1 MRNQIPEQRLNLILD
16 IKTENVPTLLDQQEE
31 IQNNDNNSNQYALTI
46 YEAKKDQ
53 GIIQY
58 NSDDDPNELTVYDEQ
73 SGKLVKTNKGELS
86 KVKIKRIKY
95 KPHLGLSKTPE
106 STLVIKEENGKKVL
120 DLNESNIVHSDIPL
134 VKRNIIPK
142 IMKSAAEGEKGLKN
156 IDKIIFSSETLEQ
169 LIEDS
174 ELGVCNILAMIG
186 EKESKFI
193 DSKNLNELG
202 YFTLSQMILQL
213 VITT

>member
-1 MRNQIPEQRLNLILD
+1 
-16 IKTENVPTLLDQQEE
+16 
-31 IQNNDNNSNQYALTI
+31 
-46 YEAKKDQ
+46 
-53 GIIQY
+53 
-58 NSDDDPNELTVYDEQ
+58 
-73 SGKLVKTNKGELS
+73 
-86 KVKIKRIKY
+86 
-95 KPHLGLSKTPE
+95 
-106 STLVIKEENGKKVL
+106 
-120 DLNESNIVHSDIPL
+120 
-134 VKRNIIPK
+134 
-142 IMKSAAEGEKGLKN
+142 MKSAAEGEKGLKN